1 MSNLKCAAENCT
13 YNSNG
18 DCYAGGI
25 RIDGKNATTT
35 CNTRCISFEPKTKSS
50 MKNALNATNIVSTS
64 NIECKAVKCRF
75 NKSELCNANF
85 VKINAHNESCETFSC
100 N

>member
-25 RIDGKNATTT
+25 RIDGKMQLQLVILVAYHLSQNKII
-35 CNTRCISFEPKTKSS
+35 NE
-50 MKNALNATNIVSTS
+50 NVLNATNIVSTL

-75 NKSELCNANF
+75 NKSELCDANF